1 MERTLS
7 IKMPEDVF
15 QRLQYVADNSQ
26 RTIDDVIVN
35 SVNATYAAPVD
46 LPAPLADELAGMRQA
61 KDETL
66 WDALHPSMTVTQQ
79 QRLEE
84 LNELSDER
92 PLTQN
97 ELEESEALL
106 FAYHRSVLRRAQ
118 AMAILSLRGYNI
130 SDELLQQ
137 TVR

>member
-15 QRLQYVADNSQ
+15 QKLQYVANNSQ

-66 WDALHPSMTVTQQ
+66 WDALYPSMTTEQQ
-79 QRLEE
+79 QRLHA
-84 LNELSDER
+84 LNDLSDER
-92 PLTQN
+92 ELTQS
-97 ELEESEALL
+97 ELDEREMLL
-106 FAYHRSVLRRAQ
+106 NAYHRSVLLRAQ
-118 AMAILSLRGYNI
+118 AMSILSLRGYEI